1 MTSAASM
8 EDSEDVDDDNE
19 DDNEDDVPTD
29 MTGEQDEVVRAG
41 YVEHGWGCQSTC
53 HPHASCRRCCCCL
66 CESAASNSYLVKSN
80 PKGKYWKRRWCVLTP
95 DELLYF
101 QTRASV
107 RLGEPPR
114 GRVDL
119 SAANLLTGPG
129 SLKSPETP
137 FVFRLVSGRRT
148 YYFCAKDATKLADWC
163 GALLVAT
170 QGGMYN
176 SDALAGR

>member
-41 YVEHGWGCQSTC
+41 
-53 HPHASCRRCCCCL
+53 
-66 CESAASNSYLVKSN
+66 YLVKSN